1 MATEPA
7 GDLVVSVQPFMF
19 GEGAGQKMVSEGA
32 VLRAGSPIVK
42 RHGGFFVPLVIVV
55 ENEPDF
61 PPTNL
66 QVVVVGENGAVHGW
80 KMAGLKRR
88 RGPAEREVFL

>member
-19 GEGAGQKMVSEGA
+19 GEGPEQQMVNEGA
-32 VLRAGSPIVK
+32 ILRASNPIVK
-42 RHGGFFVPLVIVV
+42 RHGAFFVPLVVVV
-55 ENEPDF
+55 ENEPDL
-61 PPTNL
+61 PPSNL

-80 KMAGLKRR
+80 KTCGLKRR
-88 RGPAEREVFL
+88 RGPAERELMV